1 MATFEER
8 VAIVTGAGGG
18 LGRSH
23 ALELARRGARVVVN
37 DLGGA
42 TDGTGASTTAADA
55 VVDEIKAAGGE
66 AIANHD
72 SVATAEGGA
81 AIVDAAVDAF
91 GRVDVVINN
100 AGILRDVSFAKLT
113 DEQLIPVLDVHLR
126 GAFNVTLP
134 AWRVMKDAGYGRVLF
149 TSSAAGLLGNFGQA
163 NYGAAKAG
171 LWGLSNVLAQ
181 EGAKYGIHSNVIA
194 PIAKTRM
201 TEALF
206 GGMMDFF
213 APEQVTPAAVYLVS
227 QDAPNGAV
235 FTVGGGRIGRMFM
248 GVTPGWFAG
257 HGVVPTVEAVA
268 AHVDEISDEAGY
280 IVPTNL
286 TDELQRLVM
295 PLFAGDN

>member
-42 TDGTGASTTAADA
+42 TDGTGSSTTAADA
-55 VVDEIKAAGGE
+55 VVQEIRDAGGE
-66 AIANHD
+66 AVANFD
-72 SVATAEGGA
+72 SVGTAEGGE
-81 AIVDAAVDAF
+81 AIVASALDAF
-91 GRVDVVINN
+91 GRVDIVINN

-134 AWRVMKDAGYGRVLF
+134 AWRYMKEHGYGRVLF

-181 EGAKYGIHSNVIA
+181 EGVKYNIRSNVIA

-206 GGMMDFF
+206 GGMMEFF

-227 QDAPNGAV
+227 EDAPNGEV

-257 HGVVPTVEAVA
+257 PGVVPSVEDVA
-268 AHVDEISDEAGY
+268 AHVDEITDETGY